1 MSTASSAG
9 AADDRAAWVEE
20 HKVGWRVGPF
30 TEHVKGRGVVQTGYE
45 LVVSGR
51 FDPAGR
57 DDLEELAAELHEAL
71 RALALEALGPAPAD
85 VLLCVLPSSRWVVPA
100 EERFMIEL
108 QLTVIGSPAH
118 PDRPP
123 AAAETRQR
131 IAALESRLQAM
142 GLHRR

>member
-9 AADDRAAWVEE
+9 ADDDRVAWVEQ
-20 HKVGWRVGPF
+20 HKVGWRLGPF
-30 TEHVKGRGVVQTGYE
+30 SEHVKGRGVVQTGYE
-45 LVVSGR
+45 LVLSGR

-57 DDLEELAAELHEAL
+57 DDLEALSAGLHEAL
-71 RALALEALGPAPAD
+71 RALALEALGPAAAD

-108 QLTVIGSPAH
+108 QLTVIASPAH
-118 PDRPP
+118 PDRLP
-123 AAAETRQR
+123 APAETRQR
-131 IAALESRLQAM
+131 IAVLESRLQAM